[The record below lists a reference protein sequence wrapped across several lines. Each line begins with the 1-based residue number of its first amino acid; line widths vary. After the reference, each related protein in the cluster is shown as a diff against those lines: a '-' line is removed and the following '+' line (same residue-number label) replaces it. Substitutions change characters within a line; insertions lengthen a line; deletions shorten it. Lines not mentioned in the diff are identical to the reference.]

1 MNEYNPDYYEHVLT
15 TLKEMYEG
23 YEDYYW
29 DLVLTLQPY
38 ELILFYE
45 QVNHILTHPR
55 TQPTLTPAG
64 DTSHYG

>member
-1 MNEYNPDYYEHVLT
+1 MSEYNPDYYNEVLD
-15 TLKEMYEG
+15 TLKLMYEG

-45 QVNHILTHPR
+45 QVQFILTHPK
-55 TQPTLTPAG
+55 TQPILTPGG
-64 DTSHYG
+64 DTSL

>member
-1 MNEYNPDYYEHVLT
+1 MTDYNPDYYDYVLD
-15 TLKEMYEG
+15 TLLQMYEG

-45 QVNHILTHPR
+45 QVNYILLHPR
-55 TQPTLTPAG
+55 TQPMLTPGG
-64 DTSHYG
+64 DTSL